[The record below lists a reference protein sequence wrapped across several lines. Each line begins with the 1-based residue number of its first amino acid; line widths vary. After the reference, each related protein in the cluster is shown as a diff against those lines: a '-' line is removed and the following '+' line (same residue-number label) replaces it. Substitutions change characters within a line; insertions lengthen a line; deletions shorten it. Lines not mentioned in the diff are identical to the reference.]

1 MTNDTVPP
9 PRRPRR
15 LHPAPIRVMHW
26 INAIAILMLVFSG
39 LKIYD
44 DYPILSWLKFAD
56 EITLGGHPETALLWH
71 FFAMWILMANGL
83 VYLAYGLS
91 TGRLRR
97 KLLPVEPREV
107 VATVRDALRFHLAHD
122 DIRHYN
128 GVQKLLY
135 LGIIAVVIL
144 QVATGLAIW
153 KPVQFSEFATLF
165 GSFQT
170 ARILHFVGLV
180 AIAGFLVVHVALALL
195 VPKTIVAMVTGGPL
209 DDDATAPSLPLS
221 APRSA
226 R

>member
-1 MTNDTVPP
+1 MMIEPSAP
-9 PRRPRR
+9 PRRTRR
-15 LHPAPIRVMHW
+15 LHPLPIRIMHW
-26 INAIAILMLVFSG
+26 TNALAILMLLFSG

-44 DYPILSWLKFAD
+44 DFPLLGWLKFPD

-71 FFAMWILMANGL
+71 FFAMWIAMANGL
-83 VYLAYGLS
+83 VYLAYGLA

-97 KLLPVEPREV
+97 KLLPVDPREV
-107 VATVRDALRFHLAHD
+107 VATIRDALRFHLAHD
-122 DIRHYN
+122 DLTRYN

-135 LGIIAVVIL
+135 LGIIGVIVL

-153 KPVQFSEFATLF
+153 KPVQFSEFASLF

-180 AIAGFLVVHVALALL
+180 AIAGFLVVHVALAAL
-195 VPKTIVAMVTGGPL
+195 VPETITAMVTGGPL
-209 DDDATAPSLPLS
+209 DLEDAPSPS

-226 R
+226 H

>member
-1 MTNDTVPP
+1 MMTAPVAA

-15 LHPAPIRVMHW
+15 LHPLPIRIMHW
-26 INAIAILMLVFSG
+26 TNAVAILMLLFSG

-44 DYPILSWLKFAD
+44 DYPLLSWLKFPD

-83 VYLAYGLS
+83 AYLAYGLV

-97 KLLPVEPREV
+97 KLLPVDPREV
-107 VATVRDALRFHLAHD
+107 VATIRDALRFHLAHD
-122 DIRHYN
+122 DLTRYN

-135 LGIIAVVIL
+135 LGIIAVIIL

-170 ARILHFVGLV
+170 ARILHFAGLV
-180 AIAGFLVVHVALALL
+180 AIAGFLVVHVALAVL
-195 VPKTIVAMVTGGPL
+195 VPKTITAMVTGGPL
-209 DDDATAPSLPLS
+209 DDAPDRAPPLS
-221 APRSA
+221 SPRSA
-226 R
+226 H